1 MHLPESFAAT
11 CCQVLRERRLK
22 LGLSQEEIARRSG
35 LARSYICDV
44 ERGARHPSLRNV
56 STLARALEIS
66 TSELIN
72 LVEVNLASQVDLEA
86 LRTNREENGL
96 HSEIIRYGLH
106 SEIIRYFNERLS
118 DGIIIADQN
127 GFIFFNS
134 AAEKLTGVGRR
145 DVEIEVWPE
154 EYGCYHEDKTT
165 KIASRE
171 LPLVRAM
178 SGESLDNFPMF
189 LKNEAAPEGR
199 HLLITARPVKG
210 PAGGSPVAGVIIFRE
225 NNKN

>member
-56 STLARALEIS
+56 STLARALEIP

-72 LVEVNLASQVDLEA
+72 LVEVNLASQVDLDA
-86 LRTNREENGL
+86 LRTNREQN
-96 HSEIIRYGLH
+96 GLH
-106 SEIIRYFNERLS
+106 SEIIRYFNERVS

-127 GFIFFNS
+127 GFIFFNQ
-134 AAEKLTGVGRR
+134 AAEKLTGLGRR
-145 DVEIEVWPE
+145 NVEIDDWSD
-154 EYGCYHEDKTT
+154 EYGCFKSDKTT
-165 KIASRE
+165 KFPSRE
-171 LPLVRAM
+171 LPLVRAIA
-178 SGESLDNFPMF
+178 GESLDNVQVFV
-189 LKNEAAPEGR
+189 KNDGAPEGR
-199 HLLITARPVKG
+199 SLLVTARPVKVN
-210 PAGGSPVAGVIIFRE
+210 GGAPVAGVVIFRE
-225 NNKN
+225 ENGV

>member
-56 STLARALEIS
+56 STLARALEIA

-72 LVEVNLASQVDLEA
+72 QVEMNLVGQVDLGA
-86 LRTNREENGL
+86 LKENREQNGL
-96 HSEIIRYGLH
+96 HSEIL
-106 SEIIRYFNERLS
+106 RYFNERLS
-118 DGIIIADQN
+118 DGIIIADED

-134 AAEKLTGVGRR
+134 AAEKLTGIGRQQSAP
-145 DVEIEVWPE
+145 DQWSEL
-154 EYGCYHEDKTT
+154 YGCYRSDRVTKFTT
-165 KIASRE
+165 RE
-171 LPLVRAM
+171 LPLAKALA
-178 SGESLDNFPMF
+178 GEPSDNVEMF
-189 LKNEAAPEGR
+189 IKNEAFPEGR
-199 HLLITARPVKG
+199 SLVITGRPVKV
-210 PAGGSPVAGVIIFRE
+210 AGGSPVAGVIIFRE
-225 NNKN
+225 LETPA